1 MRAMG
6 KLLQFPVREK
16 TQPYTTVQVLAD
28 EYCKYIRR
36 EREMKRL
43 QKAILTLGLVLLAG
57 SLSWGQG
64 FQAVTYGVAPAAG
77 TCGAGPCLG
86 IDVTNNV
93 LYHAGTSGAWV
104 RSDRGSGTGTA
115 DGYMFEGPSSCV
127 LTQTGGTAVA
137 SGLTNIGN
145 VSVFVSQ
152 TSTAA
157 STVTVICAVNIETRL
172 TAGQSAILNSVQ
184 LRYASSV
191 GNIATCNA
199 PTVGTQ
205 TTPAPGIGE
214 TAAAVAL
221 VSAGGSL
228 TVNPVI
234 ASCNVTAVTAGQMYS
249 EAITFGTPIVM
260 GTTQQVIYVTQTFV
274 GPAAN
279 FTFYVA
285 GLDVFY
291 TIPGPV

>member
-1 MRAMG
+1 MKKVC
-6 KLLQFPVREK
+6 KLLSI
-16 TQPYTTVQVLAD
+16 LA
-28 EYCKYIRR
+28 
-36 EREMKRL
+36 L
-43 QKAILTLGLVLLAG
+43 ALSASLT
-57 SLSWGQG
+57 WGQG
-64 FQAVTYGVAPAAG
+64 FQAITYGTAPVAG
-77 TCGAGPCLG
+77 SCGAGPCLG
-86 IDVTNNV
+86 IDVTNNI
-93 LYHAGTSGAWV
+93 LYHAGTNGVFV

-115 DGYMFEGPSSCV
+115 DGYMFEGPMACV

-145 VSVFVSQ
+145 VPVFFQQ

-157 STVTVICAVNIETRL
+157 ATVTVICAVNIETRL

-191 GNIATCNA
+191 GNIVTCNA

-221 VSAGGSL
+221 VAAGGSL

-274 GPAAN
+274 GPVAN

-291 TIPGPV
+291 TITGPV